1 MTTSTTDLLQEMLA
15 KDTWTLEDHQAML
28 AGLFDVSTAT
38 DSLKQAVSDMA
49 ADAPKGGAAL
59 KLGIAQYM
67 LCRFN
72 EAIESLAAATDN
84 KDRHYFTGLSYRGLM
99 QYSRAID
106 SFQKSIARGLSGDV
120 AMCRISEAQVLSGD
134 LKAATTSAKKVA
146 ADSAD
151 GLYIAGLLAE
161 RGGDLDAAAE
171 AYDAAR
177 QVQENHPEATF
188 RLAYMLD
195 LHGNEEEALELY
207 TELLAAPP
215 VAMHAL
221 MNLAVLH
228 EDAGRYGEASGCIRR
243 VLELDPN
250 HARAKLFL
258 KDCLASNN
266 MYYDEDQAR
275 RIAKRNAVLDIP
287 VTDFELSVR
296 ARNCL
301 KKMNLFTLGDLVR
314 TSEPDLLGYKNFGET
329 SLQEIKDILGAKG
342 LRLGQALEDGFD
354 EFTPMLDAMPE
365 EPVIDDSLASTPL
378 AEIEFS
384 VRARRVLESMSVVTI
399 GDLAQKSE
407 AELLG
412 QKNFGQTSLNEMRQ
426 RLTEFG
432 LRFRE
437 ADE

>member
-28 AGLFDVSTAT
+28 VGLFDVSTAT
-38 DSLKQAVSDMA
+38 DRLKKAVSEMES
-49 ADAPKGGAAL
+49 DAPKGGVAL

-67 LCRFN
+67 LCRFT
-72 EAIESLAAATDN
+72 EAIESLASGTDN
-84 KDRHYFTGLSYRGLM
+84 KDRHYFTGLAYRGLM
-99 QYSRAID
+99 QYDGAID
-106 SFQKSIARGLSGDV
+106 AFKKSITRGVPAAV
-120 AMCRISEAQVLSGD
+120 AMCRIAEAQVLLGD
-134 LKAATTSAKKVA
+134 MKAAKTSAKKVA
-146 ADSAD
+146 SDSAD

-177 QVQENHPEATF
+177 QVQANHPEGTF

-195 LHGNEEEALELY
+195 LHGNETEAMELY
-207 TELLAAPP
+207 TELLSSPP
-215 VAMHAL
+215 VATHAL

-228 EDAGRYGEASGCIRR
+228 EDAGRYGEANGCIRR
-243 VLELDPN
+243 VLEVNPN
-250 HARAKLFL
+250 HSRAKLFL

-329 SLQEIKDILGAKG
+329 SLQEIKDILGVKG

-354 EFTPMLDAMPE
+354 EFTPLLDTMPE

-399 GDLAQKSE
+399 GDLAHKSE

-437 ADE
+437 VDE